1 MSFKA
6 VDDNEIN
13 RCTAAVLSA
22 KKKSRDCDLRML
34 VNLNRVN
41 KKKKKSSVH
50 FKIMFSVNVNMTK
63 AQNRQVFQVCI
74 QTVFRII

>member
-22 KKKSRDCDLRML
+22 KKKAGI
-34 VNLNRVN
+34 VIRVCFEQSEQ
-41 KKKKKSSVH
+41 KKKKSSVH